1 MSLPQ
6 TAIDFL
12 NENAVNNG
20 AAQPG
25 AADDLFQLG
34 ALDSFAL
41 VDFVTVLEEHYAIKV
56 PDADIS
62 AETFRTIEAIERYV
76 DAHAN

>member
-12 NENAVNNG
+12 NENAANNG
-20 AAQPG
+20 APQPG

-41 VDFVTVLEEHYAIKV
+41 VDFVTVLEEQCAIKV
-56 PDADIS
+56 PDADVS
-62 AETFRTIEAIERYV
+62 ADSFRTIEAIERYV
-76 DAHAN
+76 DAHAH

>member
-6 TAIDFL
+6 SAIDFL
-12 NENAVNNG
+12 NEGATNNG
-20 AAQPG
+20 APQPRPG
-25 AADDLFQLG
+25 DDLFQLG

-41 VDFVTVLEEHYAIKV
+41 VDFVTVLEDHCAIKV

-62 AETFRTIEAIERYV
+62 AETFRTIEAIEHYV
-76 DAHAN
+76 DAHTN